1 MIITSGYIGD
11 MKIIQKLLKK
21 SAIYKSQYFLDK
33 SSIYQDSLK
42 LDTCLDLLSLRDSD
56 YSQQRFYSKRLFVYG
71 FV

>member
-33 SSIYQDSLK
+33 SSTYQDSLK

>member
-42 LDTCLDLLSLRDSD
+42 LDTCLDLLSLRESD